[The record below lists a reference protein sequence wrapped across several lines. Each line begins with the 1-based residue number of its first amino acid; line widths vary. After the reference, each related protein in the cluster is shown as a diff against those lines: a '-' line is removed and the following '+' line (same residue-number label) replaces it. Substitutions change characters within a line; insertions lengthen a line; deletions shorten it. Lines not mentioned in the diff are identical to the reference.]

1 MTKTKRV
8 FNVLMG
14 LFMLFTAAV
23 LVTVPTESI
32 PFVLGLI
39 GLGMTLNGIRSLVYY
54 FSMARHM
61 VGGKRLLYRG
71 IIFLDI
77 GILTSSLADAPEL
90 SLIIYVAAVSAFTGL
105 VAVLR
110 AREEKKGGSPRWKG
124 KMLYGAV
131 YVLGAAAVLV
141 CGFVMKM
148 PEMAVYVYAAGLI
161 FSAAARIIRA
171 FRRTAIVYIQ

>member
-14 LFMLFTAAV
+14 LFMLFIAAV

-61 VGGKRLLYRG
+61 VGGKS
-71 IIFLDI
+71 
-77 GILTSSLADAPEL
+77 T
-90 SLIIYVAAVSAFTGL
+90 VV
-105 VAVLR
+105 
-110 AREEKKGGSPRWKG
+110 
-124 KMLYGAV
+124 
-131 YVLGAAAVLV
+131 
-141 CGFVMKM
+141 
-148 PEMAVYVYAAGLI
+148 
-161 FSAAARIIRA
+161 
-171 FRRTAIVYIQ
+171 